1 MVAVKLFCQLI
12 GSFSGLISL
21 NYHRGFRRTQPLLLL
36 AVLFGLCFAKIT
48 NFPISCPLCS
58 RFLIFRNPV
67 FSLEDSS
74 IFFVV
79 RP

>member
-1 MVAVKLFCQLI
+1 MMAVKLFCQLI
-12 GSFSGLISL
+12 GSSAGLISL

-48 NFPISCPLCS
+48 NFPIPRPLCGK
-58 RFLIFRNPV
+58 FLVFRNPA
-67 FSLEDSS
+67 FSLENSS

-79 RP
+79 RT